1 MDERKLKY
9 GLLTDEEKLSMMQRE
24 DALGWGEVVAQM
36 GTGLFGTVLGLPG
49 STVDTLLGRGPEK
62 QQEKYPGLG
71 SPSGWLPTVSDMV
84 KKFAY
89 RPRTEAGKEYS
100 QTVGKGG
107 QWLDDKVRAVSGA
120 VPGILD
126 FVPGEWPGAANF
138 ADQSIYTALNV
149 ANPFKVVGTSAVVGG
164 KAAQLGAKK
173 VFPSADL
180 VTPVAKLVG
189 KNRYNM
195 LEKSMGQ
202 LISRK
207 QLAGLQ
213 PGVLQDTSSIV
224 SGWYTGPEATM
235 KLRGVTPKKGKW
247 PGRAQQLRYL
257 PMGLHLKEM
266 GLTAGWRNPISKLT
280 NHQDSWLRRNFGITE
295 NVYRELERLA
305 VVQKV
310 AQKQKDEWVAT
321 GKSPKDSYYRG
332 ADGNLVLSEK
342 NGKPI
347 TTEEMMS
354 KAGEQIHAQIAYNVS
369 VLEKYSPGDPRISRL
384 MSDELQQ
391 YLMPKNA
398 DTTIFKLSNDPSV
411 IQNLIGENIPTA
423 AIKDHIAAN
432 VRKDNNLKGDK
443 VNIST
448 KPFFVNSVYNQAKRS
463 AEKKIDGAGGGK
475 GYLPEIETILVEMAK
490 DGQSLT
496 KANIIENMLKIP
508 GMKKAELEKYLIV
521 DNNYIS
527 MRQIV
532 RTDDT
537 LLATMPIRGVYE
549 VNALKNLDI
558 NAPIKKDGS
567 MGRLSPRRGFYLL
580 MDQMKQ
586 GTGLKVAENI
596 LDIGSDTN
604 KLYIDVRPLTASAK
618 AASTDPR
625 RVMASQVPKVDTDS
639 LNTGKTIGQILS
651 DQLLPEFR
659 KFPSSDRRRFLDYGN
674 RPIRGLLHQGSLTQ
688 ERGGFFED
696 R

>member
-9 GLLTDEEKLSMMQRE
+9 GLLE
-24 DALGWGEVVAQM
+24 DALGWGEVAAQM

-49 STVDTLLGRGPEK
+49 STVDTLLGRGSEE

-71 SPSGWLPTVSDMV
+71 SSSGWLPTVSDMV
-84 KKFAY
+84 KKFTY
-89 RPRTEAGKEYS
+89 EPRTEAGKEYS
-100 QTVGKGG
+100 QVVGKGG
-107 QWLDDKVRAVSGA
+107 QWLDDKARAVSGA

-149 ANPFKVVGTSAVVGG
+149 ANPLKMAGTSAVLGS
-164 KAAQLGAKK
+164 KAAQLGAKA
-173 VFPSADL
+173 VRPSADL

-224 SGWYTGPEATM
+224 SGWYTGPKATM
-235 KLRGVTPKKGKW
+235 KLRGVTPKEGLL
-247 PGRAQQLRYL
+247 GVAQQLRHL

-310 AQKQKDEWVAT
+310 ALKQKEEWVAT
-321 GKSPKDSYYRG
+321 GKSPKDSYYRD
-332 ADGNLVLSEK
+332 ADGNLVLSETDFT
-342 NGKPI
+342 PI
-347 TTEEMMS
+347 TTEQMMS

-384 MSDELQQ
+384 MSEELQQ

-411 IQNLIGENIPTA
+411 LQNLIGENIPTA

-432 VRKDNNLKGDK
+432 VRMDNNLKGDK

-448 KPFFVNSVYNQAKRS
+448 KPFFVDSVYNQAQKS
-463 AEKKIDGAGGGK
+463 AQQKIDGAGGGK
-475 GYLPEIETILVEMAK
+475 GYLPEIETVLVEMVM

-527 MRQIV
+527 MRQSV

-549 VNALKNLDI
+549 VNALKNLDV

-567 MGRLSPRRGFYLL
+567 MGRLSPKHGFYSL

-604 KLYIDVRPLTASAK
+604 KLYIDVRPLTAS
-618 AASTDPR
+618 TEPT
-625 RVMASQVPKVDTDS
+625 RVMASQVPKVDKD
-639 LNTGKTIGQILS
+639 LPNTRKTIGQTLS
-651 DQLLPEFR
+651 DQLLPELR
-659 KFPSSDRRRFLDYGN
+659 KIPSSDRRRFLDYAN
-674 RPIRGLLHQGSLTQ
+674 RPTRGLLHQGSLTQ

-696 R
+696 

>member
-1 MDERKLKY
+1 MADRRLKY
-9 GLLTDEEKLSMMQRE
+9 GLLTDEEKLWGQQPIQRE
-24 DALGWGEVVAQM
+24 DALGWGEVAAQM

-49 STVDTLLGRGPEK
+49 STVDTLLGRGPEE
-62 QQEKYPGLG
+62 QQKKYPGLG

-89 RPRTEAGKEYS
+89 EPRTEAGKDYS
-100 QTVGKGG
+100 QTVGEGG
-107 QWLDDKVRAVSGA
+107 QWLDDKIRTASGA

-126 FVPGEWPGAANF
+126 FIPGEWPGAANF

-149 ANPFKVVGTSAVVGG
+149 MGLKGAGTSAVLGS

-224 SGWYTGPEATM
+224 SGWYTGPKATM
-235 KLRGVTPKKGKW
+235 ALRGVTPKKGKW
-247 PGRAQQLRYL
+247 AGRAQQLRYL

-266 GLTAGWRNPISKLT
+266 ALTAGWRNPISKLT

-321 GKSPKDSYYRG
+321 GKSPKVSFYR
-332 ADGNLVLSEK
+332 DPEGNLVLSEK

-448 KPFFVNSVYNQAKRS
+448 KPFFVNSVYNQALKS
-463 AEKKIDGAGGGK
+463 AQQKIDGAGGGK

-527 MRQIV
+527 MSQKV

-567 MGRLSPRRGFYLL
+567 MGRRSPKHGFYSL

-604 KLYIDVRPLTASAK
+604 KLYIDVRPLTASPN
-618 AASTDPR
+618 PR

-651 DQLLPEFR
+651 DQLLPELR
-659 KFPSSDRRRFLDYGN
+659 KIPSSDPRRFLDYAN
-674 RPIRGLLHQGSLTQ
+674 RPARGFVHQGLLTQ
-688 ERGGFFED
+688 ERGGLLED
-696 R
+696 